1 MFLIAGIAF
10 LVGGMAVSIGAPAD
24 ARDARALADRGV
36 RTTATVT
43 DGEVRDGIGRG
54 SDPYLVADVEYVD
67 ELGAPARAEGVVY
80 CGEPEDLAVATR
92 SRSRTTRTSSSRLSS
107 APASTPG
114 RSPSRS

>member
-10 LVGGMAVSIGAPAD
+10 LVGGMAVSIGAPA
-24 ARDARALADRGV
+24 
-36 RTTATVT
+36 VT